1 MASLPVNHSNIL
13 QALNDVNK
21 TAQLDITGADQ
32 THTDL
37 LESIR
42 KLTLV
47 VEKPGETLLRFRF
60 EVWYLQNLSW
70 WRDLYAK

>member
-1 MASLPVNHSNIL
+1 MGSLPVNHSNTL
-13 QALNDVNK
+13 QALNNVNK
-21 TAQLDITGADQ
+21 AAQVDITGADQ
-32 THTDL
+32 THNDL

-60 EVWYLQNLSW
+60 EVGYL
-70 WRDLYAK
+70 

>member
-13 QALNDVNK
+13 QALSDVNK
-21 TAQLDITGADQ
+21 AAQFDITGADQ

-60 EVWYLQNLSW
+60 EAWFLQNLS
-70 WRDLYAK
+70 